1 MKILDAQSLITSSQ
15 QRSKE
20 YQQLREELSDLKKSL
35 EDVSNLGDDF
45 TGQGADSIK
54 AFFNDLA
61 LYTET
66 YMNFTEMQIVF
77 FNSIEGKLEDM
88 GLAGGT
94 FVDEHFVENQLEQGI
109 KNSHSIIDE
118 QQRELSGIFAGIS
131 DIIHLTPFSS
141 EPVNDQLNDADK
153 VRRETIDAVYKL
165 DHELVSEY
173 ARSEPIEQHIKSFY
187 SALMAATGR
196 GKSALPMYYD
206 ANKFHESEVYK
217 AHKHIDAEVKT
228 YLRIKKEEAEK
239 RRITELKAKLDKP
252 GDLSMDDYIDIAT
265 EVGYENLTSDQKLYY
280 GQLLQAKSQQEL
292 GNQVW
297 NVTKGVGVGL
307 YDVGKDFVTGIYDLV
322 VNPAGTVEAVVTAV
336 IHPVDTY
343 NMIAKSISDSY
354 ERDMVNGDSYS
365 RAHWVSYAVGTVVT
379 SIFGTKGAGSI
390 TKTGVATT
398 KVAVK
403 TSVTKTGQTVKG
415 ISLAEWLP
423 YASKHQLAGA
433 GIGKVPY
440 NAVDGLGLKDKLMM
454 MAKSANTGVKVTKKP
469 AQRLKKA
476 DLAKKAETK
485 NIEEF
490 ISGNKHFDDVVDD
503 YAQLYKETVNSN
515 KPWSW
520 DDTILGGEN
529 LTGKQRKLIKEK
541 ALTNQLIPNIKVTK
555 VERMPFG
562 FADFKGAGVVEKT
575 IPLPKE
581 LWHASDKV
589 QFDYLDKAIGG
600 HRDGMTWH
608 HTEFPGIMELVPF
621 GIHNVTIHNG
631 GRTKGMW
638 ADAPR

>member
-1 MKILDAQSLITSSQ
+1 
-15 QRSKE
+15 
-20 YQQLREELSDLKKSL
+20 
-35 EDVSNLGDDF
+35 
-45 TGQGADSIK
+45 
-54 AFFNDLA
+54 
-61 LYTET
+61 
-66 YMNFTEMQIVF
+66 
-77 FNSIEGKLEDM
+77 
-88 GLAGGT
+88 
-94 FVDEHFVENQLEQGI
+94 
-109 KNSHSIIDE
+109 
-118 QQRELSGIFAGIS
+118 
-131 DIIHLTPFSS
+131 
-141 EPVNDQLNDADK
+141 
-153 VRRETIDAVYKL
+153 
-165 DHELVSEY
+165 
-173 ARSEPIEQHIKSFY
+173 
-187 SALMAATGR
+187 
-196 GKSALPMYYD
+196 
-206 ANKFHESEVYK
+206 
-217 AHKHIDAEVKT
+217 
-228 YLRIKKEEAEK
+228 
-239 RRITELKAKLDKP
+239 
-252 GDLSMDDYIDIAT
+252 
-265 EVGYENLTSDQKLYY
+265 
-280 GQLLQAKSQQEL
+280 
-292 GNQVW
+292 
-297 NVTKGVGVGL
+297 
-307 YDVGKDFVTGIYDLV
+307 
-322 VNPAGTVEAVVTAV
+322 
-336 IHPVDTY
+336 
-343 NMIAKSISDSY
+343 
-354 ERDMVNGDSYS
+354 
-365 RAHWVSYAVGTVVT
+365 
-379 SIFGTKGAGSI
+379 
-390 TKTGVATT
+390 
-398 KVAVK
+398 
-403 TSVTKTGQTVKG
+403 
-415 ISLAEWLP
+415 
-423 YASKHQLAGA
+423 
-433 GIGKVPY
+433 
-440 NAVDGLGLKDKLMM
+440 MM